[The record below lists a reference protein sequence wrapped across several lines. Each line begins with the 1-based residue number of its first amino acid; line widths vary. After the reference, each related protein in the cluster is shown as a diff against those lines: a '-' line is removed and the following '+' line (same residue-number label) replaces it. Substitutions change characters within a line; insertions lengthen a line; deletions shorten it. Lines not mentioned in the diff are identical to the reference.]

1 MVVRPKV
8 LTTVGRVE
16 TPFNDEDAD
25 AGLKISSLTLEEAG
39 AAGLELAVLT
49 LTGGAEAPKAP
60 GMPELFILE

>member
-1 MVVRPKV
+1 M
-8 LTTVGRVE
+8 GRVE
-16 TPFNDEDAD
+16 TPFKDEDAD
-25 AGLKISSLTLEEAG
+25 VGRKISSLTLEEAG